1 MARTKMF
8 DEAQT
13 LDRAMSV
20 FWQQGFEATSVR
32 DLMVGAGISSS
43 SLYATYG
50 DKREIYLAALE
61 RYRAQE
67 RAEFAAILAEPRPLC
82 PLLAALFATT
92 IDTLLV
98 DNGRRGSFTLNAA
111 IELGGRAPAVTAQ
124 LRAHFDDIGA
134 LLAGRL
140 AAAQAGG
147 ELSTR
152 FAPLDLAHSVMM
164 GLYSLAML
172 AVVYP
177 DRGMLERA
185 AAVTL
190 GAVEMA

>member
-67 RAEFAAILAEPRPLC
+67 RAEFAAILAEPRPLRA
-82 PLLAALFATT
+82 LLAELFATT

-111 IELGGRAPAVTAQ
+111 IELGGRDPAVTAQ

-140 AAAQAGG
+140 GVAQAGG